1 MRPSNKAFQKSLC
14 FFSSTKNNTETSF
27 ESTFF
32 RVSLSYIFQEGS
44 LSDFVLREN
53 NKWKI
58 CNITNQRSIDG
69 LVYYYL

>member
-14 FFSSTKNNTETSF
+14 FFSSTKNNTASSF

-44 LSDFVLREN
+44 FNAFVLREN
-53 NKWKI
+53 IKWKI